1 LAEEKN
7 EQTSEPTEGFERSG
21 TYASTGE
28 TDSEDRGI
36 LTSLW
41 HNLNLPARVG
51 IIAVTAIAVGL
62 IIMLSVSAANPADKE
77 VLYRRLDPVQAR
89 EVAAALD
96 EMGVNYELA
105 DDGTTILVPE
115 EQRDRLR
122 ISLSPDLYAQGIG
135 FALFENGGLVA
146 SDFERRVQM
155 QIALEEELRRTI
167 TSLDAVDQARVHLV
181 MPEEGVF
188 IRERKDPSASVFLR
202 LSPLTSLS
210 DTQVRGILSLVAGS
224 VEGLL
229 PENVSIVDANG
240 NVLYDAFA
248 ALEDLSTSSIV
259 ENQFQMRRL
268 FEAELEQRLRSILEQ
283 VYGPGSAVAMVSAEM
298 DFDTREQ
305 TSIVYDGENAA
316 PRSTHIIRE
325 ESENIG
331 PPAEEVGEPNIPGQ
345 AAVVGA
351 AGDSSYLLEEE
362 IVNYEISETREY
374 IETAPGKIVRLST
387 AVMIDNGN
395 NNPNDPFLEEQVEQL
410 INSAVG
416 FDEARGDAV
425 TVQIMPFDTTWIEDP
440 VPAAPIEEL
449 PVPLSWL
456 IIGAAALLLL
466 LLVIFLILRAR
477 AKRRAEAE
485 RDLDAMALEQELESR
500 AMADTEEL
508 EPGEAES
515 KARAIRKLAQE
526 EPESVAGLLKTW
538 LAEE

>member
-1 LAEEKN
+1 MADETN
-7 EQTSEPTEGFERSG
+7 EQATEATESNQAPG
-21 TYASTGE
+21 TLGSTEASDAEG
-28 TDSEDRGI
+28 RGT
-36 LTSLW
+36 LPRLW
-41 HNLNLPARVG
+41 DNLNLPARLG
-51 IIAVTAIAVGL
+51 IIAVFVLTLGL
-62 IIMLSVSAANPADKE
+62 IVLLSVTAVTPTEKE

-89 EVAAALD
+89 EVADALD
-96 EMGVNYELA
+96 EMGVSYELE
-105 DDGTTILVPE
+105 DEGTTILVPE
-115 EQRDRLR
+115 AQRDRLR

-135 FALFENGGLVA
+135 FSLFEDGGLVA

-210 DTQVRGILSLVAGS
+210 ETQVRGIMSLVAGS
-224 VEGLL
+224 VEGLT
-229 PENVSIVDANG
+229 PENVSIVDSDG

-248 ALEDLSTSSIV
+248 ALEGLSVSTVI

-268 FEAELEQRLRSILEQ
+268 FETELEQRLRSILEQ

-305 TSIVYDGENAA
+305 TSIVYDGENAV

-325 ESENIG
+325 ESENIV

-345 AAVVGA
+345 AAVIGA

-374 IETAPGKIVRLST
+374 INAAPGQVLRLST
-387 AVMIDNGN
+387 AVMVDNEGD
-395 NNPNDPFLEEQVEQL
+395 DPFLVEQVEQL
-410 INSAVG
+410 VISAVG
-416 FDEARGDAV
+416 FDEARGDDV
-425 TVQIMPFDTTWIEDP
+425 TVQIMPFDTTWIEEPDP
-440 VPAAPIEEL
+440 VVPVEEM
-449 PVPLSWL
+449 PVPVYWL

-466 LLVIFLILRAR
+466 LLLIFFLLRRRAR
-477 AKRRAEAE
+477 RLAEEE
-485 RDLDAMALEQELESR
+485 RELDAMALEQELASR
-500 AMADTEEL
+500 AMEETEEMA
-508 EPGEAES
+508 PGEAES
-515 KARAIRKLAQE
+515 KAKAIRKLAQE

-538 LAEE
+538 LTEE

>member
-1 LAEEKN
+1 MAEETN
-7 EQTSEPTEGFERSG
+7 EQTAEATENFEATG
-21 TYASTGE
+21 TYSSTGE
-28 TDSEDRGI
+28 TGSQGGGA

-41 HNLNLPARVG
+41 QSLNLTARVG
-51 IIAVTAIAVGL
+51 IIAVSVIALGL
-62 IIMLSVSAANPADKE
+62 IILLSVSAATTADKE

-96 EMGVNYELA
+96 EMGVNYEL
-105 DDGTTILVPE
+105 DHDGTTILVPGD
-115 EQRDRLR
+115 QRDRLR

-135 FALFENGGLVA
+135 FSLFENGGLVA

-188 IRERKDPSASVFLR
+188 IRERKEPSASVLLR

-210 DTQVRGILSLVAGS
+210 ENQVRGILSLVAGS
-224 VEGLL
+224 VEGLT

-248 ALEDLSTSSIV
+248 ALEDLSVSSVV
-259 ENQFQMRRL
+259 ENQFQMKRL
-268 FEAELEQRLRSILEQ
+268 FETELEQRLRSILEQ
-283 VYGPGSAVAMVSAEM
+283 VYGPGSAVAMVSADM

-305 TSIVYDGENAA
+305 TSIAYDGENAV

-325 ESENIG
+325 ESENIA

-345 AAVVGA
+345 AAVVGGG
-351 AGDSSYLLEEE
+351 GDSSYLLEEE
-362 IVNYEISETREY
+362 IVNYEITETREY
-374 IETAPGKIVRLST
+374 IEAAPGQVMRLST
-387 AVMIDNGN
+387 AVMVDNEN
-395 NNPNDPFLEEQVEQL
+395 NDPFLEEQVEQL
-410 INSAVG
+410 VASAIG

-440 VPAAPIEEL
+440 VPVTPVEEMPF
-449 PVPLSWL
+449 PVLWL
-456 IIGAAALLLL
+456 IIGAVVLLLL
-466 LLVIFLILRAR
+466 LLLLFLFLRAK
-477 AKRRAEAE
+477 AKRRAEEE
-485 RDLDAMALEQELESR
+485 RELDAMALEQELESR
-500 AMADTEEL
+500 AMEEKEEL

-515 KARAIRKLAQE
+515 KAKSIRKLAQE
-526 EPESVAGLLKTW
+526 EPESVASLLKTW

>member
-1 LAEEKN
+1 MAEQTN
-7 EQTSEPTEGFERSG
+7 EQTTEAAENFEASDSYG
-21 TYASTGE
+21 STGQA
-28 TDSEDRGI
+28 DSEDRG
-36 LTSLW
+36 SLMRLW
-41 HNLNLPARVG
+41 QNLNLPARIG
-51 IIAVTAIAVGL
+51 IIAVAVVAVGL
-62 IIMLSVSAANPADKE
+62 IILLSVSASTTTEKE
-77 VLYRRLDPVQAR
+77 ALYRRLDPVQAR
-89 EVAAALD
+89 EVTAALD
-96 EMGVNYELA
+96 EMGINYELE
-105 DDGTTILVPE
+105 DNGTTILVPE

-188 IRERKDPSASVFLR
+188 IRERKEPSASVFLR

-210 DTQVRGILSLVAGS
+210 DNQVRGILSLVAGS
-224 VEGLL
+224 VEGLT
-229 PENVSIVDANG
+229 PENVSIVDADG

-248 ALEDLSTSSIV
+248 ALEDLSTSSIL

-268 FEAELEQRLRSILEQ
+268 FETELEQRLRSILEQ

-298 DFDTREQ
+298 DFDIREQ
-305 TSIVYDGENAA
+305 TSIFYDGENAV
-316 PRSTHIIRE
+316 PRSTHILRE
-325 ESENIG
+325 ESENIA

-351 AGDSSYLLEEE
+351 GGDSSYLLEEE

-374 IETAPGKIVRLST
+374 IEAAPGQIVRLST
-387 AVMIDNGN
+387 AVMIDNEN
-395 NNPNDPFLEEQVEQL
+395 NDPFLEEQVEL
-410 INSAVG
+410 LVNSAVG

-425 TVQIMPFDTTWIEDP
+425 TVQIMPFDTTWLEEPEP
-440 VPAAPIEEL
+440 VVPIEEL
-449 PVPLSWL
+449 PVPLLWL
-456 IIGAAALLLL
+456 IVGAAALLLVL
-466 LLVIFLILRAR
+466 LAVFLILRSR
-477 AKRRAEAE
+477 AKRRAEEE
-485 RDLDAMALEQELESR
+485 RELDAMALEQELESR
-500 AMADTEEL
+500 VIEETEQM

-515 KARAIRKLAQE
+515 KAKAIRNLAQE
-526 EPESVAGLLKTW
+526 EPESVASLLKTW

>member
-1 LAEEKN
+1 MAEERN
-7 EQTSEPTEGFERSG
+7 AQTTEATENFETSG
-21 TYASTGE
+21 TYGSTGE
-28 TDSEDRGI
+28 TDSEDRGT
-36 LTSLW
+36 LTRLW

-51 IIAVTAIAVGL
+51 IIAVTVIAIGL
-62 IIMLSVSAANPADKE
+62 IILLSVSAAIPTDKE

-96 EMGVNYELA
+96 EMGVNYELE
-105 DDGTTILVPE
+105 DEGTTILVPE

-188 IRERKDPSASVFLR
+188 IRERKEPSASVFLR

-210 DTQVRGILSLVAGS
+210 EIQVRGILSLVAGS
-224 VEGLL
+224 VEGLI
-229 PENVSIVDANG
+229 PENVSIVDADG

-248 ALEDLSTSSIV
+248 ALEDLSTSGVV
-259 ENQFQMRRL
+259 ENQLQMRRL
-268 FEAELEQRLRSILEQ
+268 FENELEQRLRSILEQ
-283 VYGPGSAVAMVSAEM
+283 VYGPGSAVAMVSADM

-305 TSIVYDGENAA
+305 TSIVYDGENAV

-325 ESENIG
+325 ESENIA
-331 PPAEEVGEPNIPGQ
+331 PPVEEVGEPNIPGQ
-345 AAVVGA
+345 AAVLGA

-374 IETAPGKIVRLST
+374 IEAAPGQIVRLST
-387 AVMIDNGN
+387 AVMIDNDN
-395 NNPNDPFLEEQVEQL
+395 NDPFLEEQVEQL

-425 TVQIMPFDTTWIEDP
+425 TVQIMPFDTTWIEEP
-440 VPAAPIEEL
+440 EPAAPIEEL

-456 IIGAAALLLL
+456 IIGAAALLLFL
-466 LLVIFLILRAR
+466 LLIFFILRAR
-477 AKRRAEAE
+477 AKRRAEEE
-485 RDLDAMALEQELESR
+485 RELDAMALEQELESR
-500 AMADTEEL
+500 AMEETEEM

-515 KARAIRKLAQE
+515 KAKAIRKLAQD

>member
-1 LAEEKN
+1 MADETN
-7 EQTSEPTEGFERSG
+7 EQATEATESNQAPG
-21 TYASTGE
+21 TLGSTEAS
-28 TDSEDRGI
+28 DAEDRGT
-36 LTSLW
+36 LQRLW
-41 HNLNLPARVG
+41 DNLNLPARLG
-51 IIAVTAIAVGL
+51 IIAVFVLTLGL
-62 IIMLSVSAANPADKE
+62 IVLLSVTAVTPTEKE

-89 EVAAALD
+89 EVADALD
-96 EMGVNYELA
+96 EMGVSYELE
-105 DDGTTILVPE
+105 DEGTTILVPE
-115 EQRDRLR
+115 AQRDRLR

-135 FALFENGGLVA
+135 FSLFEDGGLVA

-210 DTQVRGILSLVAGS
+210 ETQVRGIMSLVAGS
-224 VEGLL
+224 VEGLT
-229 PENVSIVDANG
+229 PENVSIVDSDG

-248 ALEDLSTSSIV
+248 ALEGLSVSTVI

-268 FEAELEQRLRSILEQ
+268 FETELEQRLRSILEQ

-305 TSIVYDGENAA
+305 TSIVYDGENAV

-325 ESENIG
+325 ESENIV

-345 AAVVGA
+345 AAVIGA

-374 IETAPGKIVRLST
+374 INAAPGQVLRLST
-387 AVMIDNGN
+387 AVMIDNEGD
-395 NNPNDPFLEEQVEQL
+395 DPFLVEQVEQL
-410 INSAVG
+410 VISAVG
-416 FDEARGDAV
+416 FDEARGDDV
-425 TVQIMPFDTTWIEDP
+425 TVQIMPFDTTWIEEPDP
-440 VPAAPIEEL
+440 VVPVEEM
-449 PVPLSWL
+449 PVPVYWL

-466 LLVIFLILRAR
+466 LLLIFFLLRRRAR
-477 AKRRAEAE
+477 RLAEEE
-485 RDLDAMALEQELESR
+485 RELDAMALEQELASR
-500 AMADTEEL
+500 AMEETEEMA
-508 EPGEAES
+508 PGEAES
-515 KARAIRKLAQE
+515 KAKAIRKLAQE

-538 LAEE
+538 LTEE